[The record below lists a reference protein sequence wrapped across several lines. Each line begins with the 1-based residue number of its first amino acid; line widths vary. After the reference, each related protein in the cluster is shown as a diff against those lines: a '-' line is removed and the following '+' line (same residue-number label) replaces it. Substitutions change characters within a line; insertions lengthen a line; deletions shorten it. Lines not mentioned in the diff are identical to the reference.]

1 MYVKYAA
8 ATMPVSGRICM
19 QRTGQPFSQMD
30 EDLAGGEGGGVAAVG
45 TSGAV
50 DEHLPALGQ
59 RASF

>member
-1 MYVKYAA
+1 
-8 ATMPVSGRICM
+8 M

-30 EDLAGGEGGGVAAVG
+30 KDLAGGEGGGVAAVR

>member
-1 MYVKYAA
+1 
-8 ATMPVSGRICM
+8 M

-45 TSGAV
+45 TSREV
-50 DEHLPALGQ
+50 DERLPALGQ

>member
-1 MYVKYAA
+1 MDVKYTA
-8 ATMPVSGRICM
+8 ATTPVSGRICM

-30 EDLAGGEGGGVAAVG
+30 KDLAGGEGGGVAAVR